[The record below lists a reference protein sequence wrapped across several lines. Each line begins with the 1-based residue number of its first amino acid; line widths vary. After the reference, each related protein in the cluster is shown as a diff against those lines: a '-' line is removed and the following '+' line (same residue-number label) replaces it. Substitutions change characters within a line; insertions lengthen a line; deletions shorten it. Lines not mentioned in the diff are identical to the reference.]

1 MFAVLLHKFIQR
13 YVISILDLYAFM
25 NVFEVSYVISIL
37 HYITLHRNYLKS
49 PMVKKLLND
58 CPM

>member
-1 MFAVLLHKFIQR
+1 MTLIAVIAFILRFFLPNSTDFQVD
-13 YVISILDLYAFM
+13 YITVVED
-25 NVFEVSYVISIL
+25 
-37 HYITLHRNYLKS
+37 YITLHRNYLKS